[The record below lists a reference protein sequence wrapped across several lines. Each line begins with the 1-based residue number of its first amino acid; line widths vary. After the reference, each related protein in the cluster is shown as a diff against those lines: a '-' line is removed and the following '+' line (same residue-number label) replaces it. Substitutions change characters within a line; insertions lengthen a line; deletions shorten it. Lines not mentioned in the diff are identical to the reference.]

1 MGWDNLKVED
11 YIDEPT
17 IDENDVGKQEYEV
30 EVDVHFT
37 VKYKVLAKDKTE
49 LIDKTIY
56 VGGADLSIKDDNLE
70 NIYDLRV
77 KNWGTDNHKE
87 NVSHKTVIAKK
98 IDEDE
103 PSSKDNT
110 EYELE

>member
-1 MGWDNLKVED
+1 MGWDNVKIDD
-11 YIDEPT
+11 YRDEPT

-37 VKYKVLAKDKTE
+37 VKYKVLAKDKTD

-56 VGGADLSIKDDNLE
+56 VGGADLTFKDDKLD
-70 NIYDLRV
+70 NIYDLKV
-77 KNWGTDNHKE
+77 KNWGTDNEKE
-87 NVSHKTVIAKK
+87 SVTYRAVIAKK
-98 IDEDE
+98 IDKDE
-103 PSSKDNT
+103 PDSKDNT

>member
-1 MGWDNLKVED
+1 MGWDNFKID
-11 YIDEPT
+11 NYKDEPT
-17 IDENDVGKQEYEV
+17 IDENDVGKNEYEV

-49 LIDKTIY
+49 LSDKTIY
-56 VGGADLSIKDDNLE
+56 VGGADLTFKDDKLD
-70 NIYDLRV
+70 NIYDLKV
-77 KNWGTDNHKE
+77 KNWGTDHHKE
-87 NVSHKTVIAKK
+87 NITFRTVIAKK

-103 PSSKDNT
+103 PDSKDNT

>member
-1 MGWDNLKVED
+1 MGWDNVKIDD
-11 YIDEPT
+11 YRDEPT

-37 VKYKVLAKDKTE
+37 VKYKVLAKDKTD

-56 VGGADLSIKDDNLE
+56 VGGADLTFKDDKLD
-70 NIYDLRV
+70 NIYDLKV
-77 KNWGTDNHKE
+77 KNWGTDNEKE
-87 NVSHKTVIAKK
+87 SVTYRTVIAKK

-103 PSSKDNT
+103 ADSKDNT

>member
-37 VKYKVLAKDKTE
+37 VKYKVLAKDKTD

-56 VGGADLSIKDDNLE
+56 VGGADLTFKDDKLD
-70 NIYDLRV
+70 NIYDLKV
-77 KNWGTDNHKE
+77 KNWGTDNEKE
-87 NVSHKTVIAKK
+87 SVTYRAVIAKK
-98 IDEDE
+98 IDKDE
-103 PSSKDNT
+103 PDSKDNT